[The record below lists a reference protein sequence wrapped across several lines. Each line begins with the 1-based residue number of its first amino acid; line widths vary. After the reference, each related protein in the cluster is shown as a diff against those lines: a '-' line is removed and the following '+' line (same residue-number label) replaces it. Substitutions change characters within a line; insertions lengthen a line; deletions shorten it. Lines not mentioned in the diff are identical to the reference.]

1 MKLHL
6 YSVNDGDNV
15 INKSLGKPIEI
26 DIVLKSDTDIINPV
40 ILLETISG
48 VNFTEFNYCHIPEL
62 NRYYFISS
70 IRNVNNRLWNLYCEC
85 DVLMTYK
92 QDIINSNA
100 RLWRNIKT
108 GDYANI
114 VVDTSV
120 IKTVSKHER
129 DVRIDESE
137 RTIILTVVGE

>member
-1 MKLHL
+1 MKMYL
-6 YSVNDGDNV
+6 YSVNDSDNV
-15 INKSLGKPIEI
+15 VNKKLANPIEI
-26 DIVLKSDTDIINPV
+26 NIVLKSDTDVINPV

-48 VNFTEFNYCHIPEL
+48 VDFVNFNYCYIPEL
-62 NRYYFISS
+62 KRYYFISS
-70 IRNVNNRLWNLYCEC
+70 IKNINNRLWRLNCDC

-92 QDIINSNA
+92 QDILNSNA
-100 RLWRNIKT
+100 RLWRGIKT

-120 IKTVSKHER
+120 IKTVSKHEGN
-129 DVRIDESE
+129 VSIDETK

>member
-1 MKLHL
+1 MKLFL

-15 INKSLGKPIEI
+15 INKSLGKSIEI
-26 DIVLKSDTDIINPV
+26 DMMLKSDTDIINPV

-48 VNFTEFNYCHIPEL
+48 VDFTEFNYCHIPEL
-62 NRYYFISS
+62 GRYYFISS
-70 IRNVNNRLWNLYCEC
+70 IQNINNRLWNLHCEC

-120 IKTVSKHER
+120 IKTVSKHES
-129 DVRIDESE
+129 DVSIDESE

>member
-1 MKLHL
+1 MKLYL

-15 INKSLGKPIEI
+15 INKSLGNPIEI
-26 DIVLKSDTDIINPV
+26 NIMLKSDTDIINPV
-40 ILLETISG
+40 ILLETVSG
-48 VNFTEFNYCHIPEL
+48 VDFLGFNYCYIPEL
-62 NRYYFISS
+62 ERYYFISS
-70 IRNVNNRLWNLYCEC
+70 IRNINNRLWQLSCEC

-92 QDIINSNA
+92 QDIISSNA
-100 RLWRNIKT
+100 RLWRSIKT

-120 IKTVSKHER
+120 IKTVSKHES
-129 DVRIDESE
+129 DVSIDESE

>member
-1 MKLHL
+1 MKLYL

-15 INKSLGKPIEI
+15 ISKSLGKSIEI
-26 DIVLKSDTDIINPV
+26 DMMLKSDTDIINPV

-48 VNFTEFNYCHIPEL
+48 VDFIEFNYCHIPEL
-62 NRYYFISS
+62 GRYYFITT
-70 IRNVNNRLWNLYCEC
+70 IQNVNNRLWNLHCEC

-92 QDIINSNA
+92 QDILSSNA
-100 RLWRNIKT
+100 RLWRGIKT

-120 IKTVSKHER
+120 IKTVSKHES
-129 DVRIDESE
+129 DVSIDESE

>member
-1 MKLHL
+1 MKLFL
-6 YSVNDGDNV
+6 YIVNDGDNV
-15 INKSLGKPIEI
+15 INKSLGKSIEI
-26 DIVLKSDTDIINPV
+26 DIVFKSDADIINPV

-92 QDIINSNA
+92 QDILNSKA
-100 RLWRNIKT
+100 RLFRSIRN
-108 GDYANI
+108 GDYFNASI
-114 VVDTSV
+114 DSSV
-120 IKTVSKHER
+120 IKTVNH
-129 DVRIDESE
+129 IDFNKSISNVK
-137 RTIILTVVGE
+137 TLILTTVGE

>member
-1 MKLHL
+1 MKLYL

-15 INKSLGKPIEI
+15 INKSLGNPIEI

-48 VNFTEFNYCHIPEL
+48 VDFSEFNYCHIPEL
-62 NRYYFISS
+62 NRYYFITT
-70 IRNVNNRLWNLYCEC
+70 IQNVNNRLWNLHCEC

-100 RLWRNIKT
+100 RLWRGIKT

-120 IKTVSKHER
+120 IKSVSKHES
-129 DVRIDESE
+129 DVSIDESE

>member
-1 MKLHL
+1 MKLYL

-15 INKSLGKPIEI
+15 INKSLGKSIEI
-26 DIVLKSDTDIINPV
+26 NIMLKSDTDIINPV

-48 VNFTEFNYCHIPEL
+48 LDFTEFNYCHIPEL
-62 NRYYFISS
+62 GRYYFISS
-70 IRNVNNRLWNLYCEC
+70 IQNVNNRLWRLSCEC

-100 RLWRNIKT
+100 RLWRGIKT

-120 IKTVSKHER
+120 IKTVSKHES
-129 DVRIDESE
+129 DVSIDESE

>member
-1 MKLHL
+1 MKLFL

-15 INKSLGKPIEI
+15 INKSLGNPIEI
-26 DIVLKSDTDIINPV
+26 DIVFKSDADIINPV

-62 NRYYFISS
+62 ERYYFISS
-70 IRNVNNRLWNLYCEC
+70 IQNVNNRLWNLYCEC

-100 RLWRNIKT
+100 RLWRGIKT

-120 IKTVSKHER
+120 IKTVSKHES
-129 DVRIDESE
+129 DVSIDESE